1 MKWTILFI
9 IHGLDDG
16 LQEQSQVLIN
26 VIRYGNWSLKYTN
39 LLYLKSETDFS
50 KKGRPVNAV
59 LNKVSSLSDKRRGK
73 PVTTREKVFPK
84 INIGSKAKL
93 EKVFEYVRKEYPAEK
108 LMLLVFDHGA
118 GFGIFEAIPTTEKR
132 LPFSNLEDVDDVL
145 YNSKQNQTYQRFIPK
160 ASSGFYPGFRHR
172 KKFKLS
178 HGPSRSSNDGLL
190 KFFRK
195 TYAKTDMLTM
205 EELSESIKRGFGRKV
220 DVVVLINCNMQMIE
234 TGYSLKDNV
243 DYLVAS
249 ETLFW
254 IYGIN
259 YRELLFRI
267 DSHPSISP
275 RKVATVCVE
284 TMPFRYERIGKL
296 KSLNDVSFSA
306 IELKTMIP
314 VYDKLDEFVSS
325 LLPDVKDH
333 FKTIAT
339 ARQKGVDL
347 SQFSFTKKQKE
358 DLEPLFFYDLLH
370 FLKSM
375 GPGNELVK
383 KIEYLIAKAIV
394 AKFIGSDFGKGNKR
408 IVNGISIYFP
418 FLRNDFEM
426 QYFDLFYERN
436 AKFKVDFSNTNWGEF
451 IKRVE
456 KIRG

>member
-16 LQEQSQVLIN
+16 LQEQSLVLIN

-39 LLYLKSETDFS
+39 LLYLKSEIDFS
-50 KKGRPVNAV
+50 KKGKPVNAV

-118 GFGIFEAIPTTEKR
+118 GFGIFEPIPTTEKR
-132 LPFSNLEDVDDVL
+132 LSFSNLEDVDDVL

-160 ASSGFYPGFRHR
+160 ASSGFYPGFRHK

-178 HGPSRSSNDGLL
+178 HGPSKGNGDRGGYL
-190 KFFRK
+190 KLFRK

-205 EELSESIKRGFGRKV
+205 EELSESIKKGFRRKV

-259 YRELLFRI
+259 YREVLFRI

-275 RKVATVCVE
+275 LKVATFCVD
-284 TMPFRYERIGKL
+284 TMPFRYERIGKI
-296 KSLNDVSFSA
+296 KNLNDVSFCA
-306 IELKTMIP
+306 IELKKMIP
-314 VYDKLDEFVSS
+314 VYDKLDEFISL
-325 LLPDVKDH
+325 LLPDVEDH

-339 ARQKGVDL
+339 ARRKGVDL
-347 SQFSFTKKQKE
+347 SQFS
-358 DLEPLFFYDLLH
+358 
-370 FLKSM
+370 
-375 GPGNELVK
+375 
-383 KIEYLIAKAIV
+383 
-394 AKFIGSDFGKGNKR
+394 
-408 IVNGISIYFP
+408 
-418 FLRNDFEM
+418 
-426 QYFDLFYERN
+426 
-436 AKFKVDFSNTNWGEF
+436 
-451 IKRVE
+451 
-456 KIRG
+456 